1 MLDGRI
7 VSLALTAAGTL
18 GDIGKAGLDISSPGH
33 VAFTADGAARNVL
46 DPDRMEASARFEG
59 DFRDMAFLEALLP
72 DSALRRRI
80 AIPDR
85 IRLRGTA
92 GADKGAFSAAST
104 LSTDGGE
111 IALQGQLDT
120 RSEAYEIELRC
131 DSFPL
136 NRFLPAD
143 SLGLLDLAL
152 QAGGSGFDPLRAQ
165 TRGNIRLQVD
175 RAEFRGRDFG
185 GVELNANLEGGQLSG
200 RLSDRDE
207 ALRLLLL
214 VSGTL
219 TERKQEVRLTGN
231 VFDFDLA
238 ELGISPQKIGGSF
251 ALEAGASASDAAA
264 IRPG

>member
-1 MLDGRI
+1 MLD
-7 VSLALTAAGTL
+7 
-18 GDIGKAGLDISSPGH
+18 PG
-33 VAFTADGAARNVL
+33 
-46 DPDRMEASARFEG
+46 RMEASARFEG

-111 IALQGQLDT
+111 IALQGRLDT
-120 RSEAYEIELRC
+120 RSEAYGIELRC

-136 NRFLPAD
+136 NSFLPAD

-165 TRGNIRLQVD
+165 TRGTS
-175 RAEFRGRDFG
+175 AC
-185 GVELNANLEGGQLSG
+185 
-200 RLSDRDE
+200 
-207 ALRLLLL
+207 
-214 VSGTL
+214 
-219 TERKQEVRLTGN
+219 RLTGRSS
-231 VFDFDLA
+231 A
-238 ELGISPQKIGGSF
+238 AGIS
-251 ALEAGASASDAAA
+251 EA
-264 IRPG
+264 